1 MSEDLSEEDKQII
14 DDYVKNRSEGS
25 IGNNAPMPEEKH
37 NVHLFLH
44 KVATSDDTTKL
55 GNLSETEVGL
65 PRLTLRAYKE
75 LALISDTIMD
85 NAVISK
91 YYKDNAE
98 ILTSTS
104 LSKDAKLISL
114 AVLQKRQIEDVT
126 KPKKENRGWFKK
138 KEDNQQTE
146 VNS

>member
-1 MSEDLSEEDKQII
+1 MSEELSEEDKQIV
-14 DDYVKNRSEGS
+14 DEYLRNRTDNSAS
-25 IGNNAPMPEEKH
+25 NNSPMPEEKH

-44 KVATSDDTTKL
+44 KVATADDTTKL
-55 GNLSETEVGL
+55 GNLGSEEVGM
-65 PRLTLRAYKE
+65 PRLTLRAYKD
-75 LALISDTIMD
+75 LSLIADTIMD
-85 NAVISK
+85 NKFISK

-104 LSKDAKLISL
+104 LSKDAKLVSL

-138 KEDNQQTE
+138 EENNQQNET
-146 VNS
+146 S